1 MYKHLFLML
10 LLALQNIS
18 VNAKEAFVELELGQN
33 IEIALDAPTQYSVV
47 EGDDFTSVMEHFVE
61 NTEEL
66 LKKWGDDAP
75 KFLPG
80 DTVILAKN
88 AERYRLQ
95 IRRFQDDHRE
105 SVRLSPEVRVV
116 ELERDVPTIPVEAIQ
131 QFLNRPKLVTLE
143 EMESAGYIIENPN
156 KTLLVTTSD
165 QIYVRKLEE
174 LYDQK
179 EYAIIRLG
187 QAYRSSENSDILAY
201 EAIYLGNARL
211 QEWGDPATLTIT
223 NVTQE
228 IHQGDRLL
236 PIEEQIFYE
245 DIHPHPPDPPYIVE
259 DTKIIAVVEN
269 TSRIGQYQV
278 VVIDKG
284 LDDGIE
290 IGHTLNVMRS
300 GHTIVDTIDED
311 AEEVKLPGQY
321 AGTLLVF
328 RPFDT
333 VSYAL
338 VMKATFP
345 IKLFDEVVAP

>member
-1 MYKHLFLML
+1 
-10 LLALQNIS
+10 
-18 VNAKEAFVELELGQN
+18 
-33 IEIALDAPTQYSVV
+33 
-47 EGDDFTSVMEHFVE
+47 
-61 NTEEL
+61 L

-95 IRRFQDDHRE
+95 IRRFQDDNRE

-116 ELERDVPTIPVEAIQ
+116 ELERGVPTIPVETIE
-131 QFLNRPKLVTLE
+131 QFLSHPKLVTLE
-143 EMESAGYIIENPN
+143 ELENAGYIIASP
-156 KTLLVTTSD
+156 KQTLLVTDGD

-174 LYDQK
+174 IYNQD
-179 EYAIIRLG
+179 EYIIVRLG
-187 QAYRSSENSDILAY
+187 QAYKNPENDNILAY
-201 EAIYLGNARL
+201 EAIYLGDAKL
-211 QEWGDPATLTIT
+211 KEWGDPSLLTIT
-223 NVTQE
+223 NAERE
-228 IHQGDRLL
+228 IRVGDRLL
-236 PIEEQIFYE
+236 PIEKQIFYADVYPNPLEPHQVE
-245 DIHPHPPDPPYIVE
+245 DRLVPLEKQVFYEDFHPHSPEPYIVE
-259 DTKIIAVVEN
+259 GAKIIAVTEG
-269 TSRIGQYQV
+269 TTQIGQYQV